1 MEKVAAFNSITFYD
15 DSKGTNVG
23 ATVAALSSMSQKIVL
38 IAGGDSKQQNFLPL
52 KKVIAE
58 HARAVVLIG
67 RDAGR
72 IAAVMDGCGVPLH
85 SAATMEE
92 AAQKSFS
99 LAKAGDAVLLSPA
112 CASTDMFRNYVHRAE
127 IFVAA
132 IKDLE
137 MKILAA
143 ASTTH

>member
-1 MEKVAAFNSITFYD
+1 M
-15 DSKGTNVG
+15 
-23 ATVAALSSMSQKIVL
+23 

-52 KKVIAE
+52 KNAIEK

-85 SAATMEE
+85 CVATMEE
-92 AAQKSFS
+92 ATQKSFS
-99 LAKAGDAVLLSPA
+99 LAKAGDAVLMSPA

-137 MKILAA
+137 MKILAT